1 VEIDLVGLTKE
12 VEKRLEAL
20 NIQRTLNVAVM
31 GCAVNGPGE
40 ARGADIG
47 IAGGHGVGILI
58 KNGQIVRKVKE
69 SELAD
74 VLVEE
79 VQRLAAQSTED

>member
-1 VEIDLVGLTKE
+1 MGVTKE
-12 VEKRLEAL
+12 VERRLEAL
-20 NIQRTLNVAVM
+20 NINRSFTVAVM

-47 IAGGHGVGILI
+47 IAGGNGVGILI
-58 KNGQIVRKVKE
+58 KRGQIVRKVKE

-79 VQRLAAQSTED
+79 VKALAAKEEET